1 MVCSNCGT
9 ENPGAAK
16 FCMSCGHTLENSCPA
31 CSTALPDGARFCFNC
46 GHELTAGATAGMSGQ
61 STQQV
66 AQQLAEDIRRQ
77 PSSGGERRT
86 ITLMFCDVTG
96 STAAAEQL
104 DPEAWAQVMRGA
116 FDRFFAP
123 VERYGGTVARLLGDA
138 ILAYFGAPIAHE
150 DDPERAVLAGLDI
163 IESMKPYADEVKA
176 KHGIEFGVRVG
187 INTGLVVVGDLGTDS
202 YSEYTA
208 LGDAANVAARMEQTA
223 EPGTVRIAPATHKLV
238 APLFDIEDAGELA
251 VKGKSEP
258 MRAYR
263 VLAAKAER
271 GRLRGIEGLSA
282 PLIGRDEE
290 REKLEDAVKALQ
302 AGRGGIATLIGEAG
316 LGKSRLASELKHF
329 VAATG
334 AVHWHE
340 GKALSY
346 DTETPFAPFVDLLN
360 DMCDIRSEQ
369 NVELRRQAV
378 QAHAAALIGERA
390 PEATTYLSS
399 LLGIPPTQDEQET
412 LRHIEPPLLRQRMFD
427 SVVEM
432 VTAAAN
438 TTPLVLV
445 LDDLH
450 WADST
455 SLELL
460 ETLMPVTNRV
470 PLLILGLLRP
480 QRQDPAWKVHE
491 TAARDYPHR
500 YTSLHLRPLNEEQSA
515 DLVRSLL
522 EIDGIPMS
530 MRRLILAKSE
540 GNPFYVEEVIR
551 TLLDSGVVVRE
562 GERWVA
568 TAEVADVAVP
578 DSLVAVVQTRLD
590 SLDPEVRKV
599 LQAGSVVG
607 RDFGVDILTEL
618 TDLGSD
624 VQSALDVLLRR
635 ELIVETQGDAE
646 RSFAFRHAITRD
658 VAYTTLLQSTRRD
671 FHRLAGKWLE
681 ERHPDRV
688 NDLARHFLEA
698 DEATRALP
706 YVVAAGD
713 RSFHAFSMPEAIRY
727 YRSALEIFNEGDDIE
742 LAKRAYEGLGGSL
755 AFSGDADAALD
766 TYREMIELGERAGHG
781 PTRVSG
787 MNKMAMTQ
795 ALFLGRMEEAEQNL
809 LNAKSVAEAAND
821 LPGLAEFH
829 MVYCNVNTLG
839 GHLDVAESHLA
850 EAAELGTV
858 MQSSKARCFGLT
870 HYANTLVFLTR
881 FEEAAR
887 VAEEAEQLAIDADER
902 QFLAELYGET
912 YPLLEIMDANLEAAR
927 EHTLQGAK
935 IAREIGA
942 TFALGIA
949 LYLGAKVDALLG
961 RYETAR
967 SQYEEAASI
976 GEMTGFVGLIGAASA
991 GLAGLRQNILGIGL
1005 PDLRDLVEKGR
1016 EPLDHP
1022 LGILMAGFALSELAD
1037 VAIREGW
1044 MELATAMLVE
1054 GMNAKSTTG
1063 HLAAPDFMLCS
1074 AHLARDQGDLAK
1086 ALSLIEDA
1094 GEYVAARNMHIL
1106 EPKLSLARALTSR
1119 PDESMKLFEQAAAQA
1134 GAQGQ
1139 IPLVARIQKSAAGVA
1154 EAAGLEVERKMW
1166 REAHADT
1173 VADMADLMED
1183 RELRRAFLKANTI

>member
-16 FCMSCGHTLENSCPA
+16 FCMSCGHTLQLACPS
-31 CSTALPDGARFCFNC
+31 CSTALPEGARFCFNC
-46 GHELTAGATAGMSGQ
+46 GHELTAGSTEGMEGQ

-66 AQQLAEDIRRQ
+66 AQRLAEDIRRQ
-77 PSSGGERRT
+77 QSSGGERRT

-104 DPEAWAQVMRGA
+104 DPEAWASVMGGA

-138 ILAYFGAPIAHE
+138 ILAYFGAPVAHE
-150 DDPERAVLAGLDI
+150 DDPERAVLAGLAI
-163 IESMKPYADEVKA
+163 LESMKPYGEEVRG
-176 KHGIEFGVRVG
+176 KHGIDFDVRVG

-223 EPGTVRIAPATHKLV
+223 EPGTIRIAEATHKLV
-238 APLFDIEDAGELA
+238 APLFDFEESGALE
-251 VKGKSEP
+251 VKGKSAP
-258 MRAYR
+258 IRAYR
-263 VLAAKAER
+263 VLGAKAER
-271 GRLRGIEGLSA
+271 GRMRGIEGLTS

-290 REKLEDAVKALQ
+290 RAKLEQAVTDLQ
-302 AGRGGIATLIGEAG
+302 AGRGGIATLIGDAG
-316 LGKSRLASELKHF
+316 LGKSRLASELKDF
-329 VAATG
+329 AAATG
-334 AVHWHE
+334 SVSWHE
-340 GKALSY
+340 GKSLSY

-369 NVELRRQAV
+369 NVDLRRQALE
-378 QAHAAALIGERA
+378 AHAAALVGDRA
-390 PEATTYLSS
+390 PEATTYLAS
-399 LLGIPPTQDEQET
+399 LLGIPPKPDEQET
-412 LRHIEPPLLRQRMFD
+412 LRHLEPPLLRQRVFD
-427 SVVEM
+427 SVVAM
-432 VTAAAN
+432 VTAAA
-438 TTPLVLV
+438 TAQPLVLM

-460 ETLMPVTNRV
+460 ETLLPVTNRA

-480 QRQDPAWKVHE
+480 QREDPAWKIHE
-491 TAARDYPHR
+491 TAAREYPHR
-500 YTSLHLRPLNEEQSA
+500 YTSLHLRPLNEQQSA
-515 DLVRSLL
+515 DLVRALL

-578 DSLVAVVQTRLD
+578 DSLVSVVQTRLD
-590 SLDPEVRKV
+590 ALEPEVRRV
-599 LQAGSVVG
+599 LQAGAVVG

-624 VQSALDVLLRR
+624 VPAALDTLLRR
-635 ELIVETQGDAE
+635 ELIVETHSDID

-658 VAYTTLLQSTRRD
+658 VAYSTLLQSTRKD

-713 RSFHAFSMPEAIRY
+713 RSFHAFSMPDAIRY
-727 YRSALEIFNEGDDIE
+727 YRSALEIFDEGGDID

-755 AFSGDADAALD
+755 AFSGEVDAAVAA
-766 TYREMIELGERAGHG
+766 YQEMIAMGERAGHG
-781 PTRVSG
+781 PTQVSG
-787 MNKMAMTQ
+787 MNKLAMTQ
-795 ALFLGRMEEAEQNL
+795 ALFLGRMEEAEQQL
-809 LNAKSVAEAAND
+809 LNAKTVAEAAND

-839 GHLDVAESHLA
+839 GKLDVAESHLA

-858 MQSSKARCFGLT
+858 MQSSAARCFGLT
-870 HYANTLVFLTR
+870 HYANTLIFLTR
-881 FEEAAR
+881 FGEAAQA
-887 VAEEAEQLAIDADER
+887 AEEAEQLAIAADER

-912 YPLLEIMDANLEAAR
+912 FPLIEMMNADLESAR
-927 EHTLQGAK
+927 DHTIRGVH

-942 TFALGIA
+942 TFALGMA
-949 LYLGAKVDALLG
+949 LYVGAKVEMLLG
-961 RYETAR
+961 HYETAKA
-967 SQYEEAASI
+967 QYEEVASI
-976 GEMTGFVGLIGAASA
+976 GEMTGFVGFVGAANA
-991 GLAGLRQNILGIGL
+991 GLAGVHQSLNGEGS
-1005 PDLRDLVEKGR
+1005 PDLADLVEKGR

-1022 LGILMAGFALSELAD
+1022 LGIFMAGFALSELAD

-1044 MELATAMLVE
+1044 EDLATAILVE
-1054 GMNAKSTTG
+1054 GMNAKSSTG

-1074 AHLARDQGDLAK
+1074 AHLARDQGDLKRAQ
-1086 ALSLIEDA
+1086 SLIEDA
-1094 GEYVAARNMHIL
+1094 DEYVTARGMHLI
-1106 EPKLSLARALTSR
+1106 EPKLSLARALTTEKNGGWE
-1119 PDESMKLFEQAAAQA
+1119 PFEHAVEQAK
-1134 GAQGQ
+1134 AQGQ
-1139 IPLVARIQKSAAGVA
+1139 IPLVARIQRNAAAAA
-1154 EAAGLEVERKMW
+1154 ETAGLDDAHKTW
-1166 REAHADT
+1166 RDAHADT
-1173 VADMADLMED
+1173 IADLADLIED
-1183 RELRRAFLKANTI
+1183 RELRRAFVRANSL